1 MCFFKFISLM
11 LELQGINQIVD
22 PIALI
27 LWDMQIPQV
36 FYYTGNNTN
45 HIISTDHIM
54 CSLIN
59 ITPVCPLIKITH
71 WGPYNFNGI
80 QKKNPLWD
88 YRQLGLITF
97 KIDLSKT
104 PFTEST
110 IVQYQL
116 GITTQGNKI
125 SLSLIDNDY
134 FNIPYIVYMVPKYPA
149 GYKLPY
155 QANNKIQI
163 M

>member
-1 MCFFKFISLM
+1 MDVLEEISFM
-11 LELQGINQIVD
+11 INHIVV
-22 PIALI
+22 IS
-27 LWDMQIPQV
+27 WDMHLLHNLLYIGIQIKLLL
-36 FYYTGNNTN
+36 
-45 HIISTDHIM
+45 STDHIM

-59 ITPVCPLIKITH
+59 ITPACPLIKITH

-80 QKKNPLWD
+80 QKKNPLWN

-116 GITTQGNKI
+116 GITT
-125 SLSLIDNDY
+125 
-134 FNIPYIVYMVPKYPA
+134 
-149 GYKLPY
+149 
-155 QANNKIQI
+155 
-163 M
+163 